1 MPNKTSKDK
10 LTNDRLLRW
19 FQLNADVEVQAC
31 TLQNG
36 EDSFEALLLFSPGMI
51 DNAALNRLLTIHDED
66 ASVTALPLLPLM
78 QPVEITEQG
87 EEKEALI
94 ADLVFSG
101 QAILFVEQ
109 RQLLY
114 RMDLACLPKRSPDE
128 TNTEASIRGPRD
140 GFVEDIGVNAALVR
154 RRMRST
160 SLCMEQFELGQRSH
174 TRVTLL
180 YIKDIA
186 NPELVHEARERIRDI
201 KIDALIS
208 GAQLEE
214 LISDRPYSM
223 FPLLDYSGRPDF
235 VVDCLVRGRIA
246 LLVDGSANAIIAPAN
261 FSLLLK
267 SSEDAHAPYVFVAFE
282 RIARLFGLLVSI
294 FLIGF
299 WVALLNY
306 HQEQFPLS
314 LLSTVIVSR
323 QGVPMSVPTEAF
335 MILALFEI
343 LREAG
348 ARLPKAIGQTLAVVG
363 GLIIGES
370 AIRAG
375 LTSPALVVIAA
386 ISTLSTFILV
396 NQSLSGA
403 VALLRIFVLAG
414 ASLMGMYGFLG
425 SLFLILLYLANLRS
439 FGMPYLAPISP
450 LSFKGLLTAMLRL
463 PWKKMNQ
470 RSRLLKPIDNTRQGE
485 RSE

>member
-1 MPNKTSKDK
+1 MPSKTNGGM
-10 LTNDRLLRW
+10 LTNDRLRRW
-19 FQLNADVEVQAC
+19 FELNADVEIQVCAVQD
-31 TLQNG
+31 G
-36 EDSFEALLLFSPGMI
+36 EDSFEGLLLFSPGMI
-51 DNAALNRLLTIHDED
+51 DSAALSRLLTIHDED
-66 ASVTALPLLPLM
+66 AATTTMPLLPLM
-78 QPVEITEQG
+78 QPINK
-87 EEKEALI
+87 EEEVAEEAHI
-94 ADLVFSG
+94 ADLIFSG
-101 QAILFVEQ
+101 QVILFVEE
-109 RQLLY
+109 RQLLF

-140 GFVEDIGVNAALVR
+140 GFVEDISVNAALVR
-154 RRMRST
+154 RRLRSS
-160 SLCMEQFELGQRSH
+160 SLCMEQFVVGERSH
-174 TRVTLL
+174 TRINLL
-180 YIKDIA
+180 YIRDIA
-186 NPELVHEARERIRDI
+186 NPELVSEARERIRDI
-201 KIDALIS
+201 EVDALIS

-214 LISDRPYSM
+214 LISDKPYSM
-223 FPLLDYSGRPDF
+223 FPLLDYNGRPDF

-246 LLVDGSANAIIAPAN
+246 LLVDGSANALIAPAN
-261 FSLLLK
+261 FTLLLK
-267 SSEDAHAPYVFVAFE
+267 SSEDAHAPYIFVAFE
-282 RIARLFGLLVSI
+282 RIARLLGMIVSI
-294 FLIGF
+294 FLTGF

-306 HQEQFPLS
+306 HQEQIPLS

-348 ARLPKAIGQTLAVVG
+348 ARMPKAIGQTLAVVG
-363 GLIIGES
+363 GLIIGEA

-425 SLFLILLYLANLRS
+425 ALFLIILYLANLRS

-450 LSFKGLLTAMLRL
+450 LSLRRLLTAMLRL
-463 PWKKMNQ
+463 PWKKMKQ
-470 RSRLLKPIDNTRQGE
+470 RSWELKPIDNTRQGE
-485 RSE
+485 SRE